1 MSNALSSSIS
11 ASGKQI
17 FWLPKDEHKINTLKR
32 AARSGNYYA
41 ALAMKQLRQL
51 STGAVHNSN
60 VFHPEY

>member
-11 ASGKQI
+11 ASGKKNSC
-17 FWLPKDEHKINTLKR
+17 LPKEEHKIKILES